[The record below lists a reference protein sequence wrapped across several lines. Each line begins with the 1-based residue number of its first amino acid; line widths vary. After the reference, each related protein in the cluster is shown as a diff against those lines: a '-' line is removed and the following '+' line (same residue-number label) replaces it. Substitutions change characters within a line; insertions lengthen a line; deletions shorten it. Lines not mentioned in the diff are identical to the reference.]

1 MKHAWFFI
9 ALLALSAGCDI
20 IDNPRKEVEIP
31 TTGPDSTDQK
41 VVIEDFTGHLC
52 KNCPKATKAAK
63 EIEAAF
69 PGYVHTLAI
78 YSKVG
83 NSFNNVNADYPTDFT
98 NDDSDALFTFYN
110 VLFSMPFG
118 MVNRTDWSIS
128 PPSHLKSYPGW
139 AQASA
144 PFIGQKTPL
153 QIVVV
158 PSYNASNR
166 TANITVRTH
175 AITEVQGP
183 LKITAFVLEN
193 GIVSPQLL
201 PDDSRDPNY
210 VHNHILRKAINSPFG
225 EQLTN
230 ANYPAGQSIAKSLST
245 NLDAAWDANNC
256 DIMVLVYNENTHLV
270 IQSEVVPLIP

>member
-1 MKHAWFFI
+1 MKYAWII
-9 ALLALSAGCDI
+9 ALLLTFAAGCDI
-20 IDNPRKEVEIP
+20 IDNPRKEIDIP

-41 VVIEDFTGHLC
+41 VLIEDFTGHLC

-83 NSFNNVNADYPTDFT
+83 NSFNNINADYPTDFT
-98 NDDSDALFTFYN
+98 NADSDDLFSFYN

-118 MVNRTDWSIS
+118 MVNRTDWAIS

-158 PSYNASNR
+158 PNYNASNR
-166 TANITVRTH
+166 TVNVTVRTH
-175 AITEVQGP
+175 AIQEVPGP
-183 LKITAFVLEN
+183 LKITGFILEN
-193 GIVSPQLL
+193 GVVSPQLL
-201 PDDSRDPNY
+201 PDDTRDPVY
-210 VHNHILRKAINSPFG
+210 VHNHILRAAMNSPFG

-230 ANYPAGQSIAKSLST
+230 ANYPAGQSIAKNLT
-245 NLDAAWDANNC
+245 QALDANWVAENC
-256 DIMVLVYNENTHLV
+256 DVLVLVYNENTHLI
-270 IQSEVVPLIP
+270 IQSEVVSLIP